1 MERKINYIIKLDHIK
16 ELSEEEKKK
25 LKKVTEKFDFR
36 TNEYYLS
43 LIDWTDP
50 NDPIRKISIPSLE
63 ELEVWGKLDA
73 SNEQNYMKV
82 KGLEHKYSDTAVVL
96 VTNVCAMYCR
106 FCFRKRLF
114 INKGAEIALDI
125 SKIMEYI
132 REHTEINNILLTGGD
147 PLVLTTS
154 KLEKILKELST
165 IPHVKIVRIGSK
177 VPASNPHRI
186 IDDPELLNLFEWFNT
201 YTGKKLYLMCHF
213 NHPKEIT
220 EVAKKAISLVQKT
233 GTITF
238 NQTPILKNINNNA
251 EILKTLIENLSFIGV
266 VPYYVFQCRPVVGNK
281 MFSTKI
287 EDTIDI
293 VEKARSQVSGL
304 AAKVRYVMSHATGK
318 IEILGKTKEH
328 VFFRYHRAADP
339 ENNGKFMVFKRNP
352 EAYWFD
358 DYTELIEEYK
368 ATA

>member
-1 MERKINYIIKLDHIK
+1 MERRINYIIKLDHI
-16 ELSEEEKKK
+16 EGLSEEEKKE
-25 LKKVTEKFDFR
+25 LKKVTEKFEFR

-43 LIDWTDP
+43 LINWDDP
-50 NDPIRKISIPSLE
+50 DDPIRKISIPSLK

-73 SNEQNYMKV
+73 SNEKNYMKV
-82 KGLEHKYSDTAVVL
+82 RGLEHKYSDTAVVL
-96 VTNVCAMYCR
+96 TTNVCAMYCR

-125 SKIMEYI
+125 SKNLEYI
-132 REHTEINNILLTGGD
+132 REHKEINNVLLTGGD
-147 PLVLTTS
+147 PLVLTTP

-177 VPASNPHRI
+177 IPASNPYRI
-186 IDDPELLNLFEWFNT
+186 VEDPSLLELFKWFNT
-201 YTGKKLYLMCHF
+201 NTDKKLYLMCHF

-220 EVAKKAISLVQKT
+220 DLAKKAVNLVQKT

-238 NQTPILKNINNNA
+238 NQTPILKNINDNVKT
-251 EILKTLIENLSFIGV
+251 LKTLIEELSFIGV

-281 MFSTKI
+281 MFSTRI

-293 VEKARSQVSGL
+293 VEKARAQVSGL

-318 IEILGKTKEH
+318 IEVLGKTKEH
-328 VFFRYHRAADP
+328 IFFRYHRAADP
-339 ENNGKFMVFKRNP
+339 QNSGKFMVFKRNP
-352 EAYWFD
+352 EAHWFD
-358 DYTELIEEYK
+358 DYTELITEYK
-368 ATA
+368 VN